1 MQTTRVVIRAQGG
14 PEVMELE
21 TIGLA
26 APGPGEVQ
34 IEQTA
39 LGLNYMDVYQRSGAY
54 SMNLPSPLGLE
65 AAGTITAIGDG
76 VEGFSVG
83 DRVAYGPVLGAYA
96 THRNAPAARVL
107 KIPDGIDDQTAAAVL
122 MKGTTVEY
130 LLNRTYK
137 IKPGDTVLFWAAS
150 GGVGQLA
157 GQWGH
162 HLGATMIGVTAGKE
176 NCEAILKLGYSH
188 AIDRKTENVAERV
201 KEITGGAGVPVVY
214 DSVGA
219 ASFEASIASLARY
232 GMFVSYGAT
241 TGEAPAVAPSLLQ
254 HSGSLYFTRPTLA
267 DYIAE
272 RADLEH
278 AANEIFRLIKEG
290 VLTVNINQTYPLSKV
305 QEAHHALEDAAL
317 TGSTVLIP

>member
-96 THRNAPAARVL
+96 THRNAPAARVV

-267 DYIAE
+267 DYIAD

-305 QEAHHALEDAAL
+305 QQAHHALEDAAL

>member
-96 THRNAPAARVL
+96 THRNAPAARVV

>member
-21 TIGLA
+21 TIDLA

-107 KIPDGIDDQTAAAVL
+107 KIPDGIDDQSAAAVL

>member
-1 MQTTRVVIRAQGG
+1 MKTTRVVIRSQGG

-21 TIGLA
+21 TLDLPAPA
-26 APGPGEVQ
+26 AGEVQ

-39 LGLNYMDVYQRSGAY
+39 LGLNYMDIYQRSGAY
-54 SMNLPSPLGLE
+54 KMNLPSPLGLE
-65 AAGTITAIGDG
+65 AAGKVVAVGDDVDGFAI
-76 VEGFSVG
+76 G

-107 KIPDGIDDQTAAAVL
+107 KIPDGIDDQIAAAVL

-130 LLNRTYK
+130 LLTRTYK
-137 IKPGDTVLFWAAS
+137 IKAGENVLFWAAS

-157 GQWGH
+157 GQWGNH
-162 HLGATMIGVTAGKE
+162 IGANMIGVTSGAE
-176 NCEAILKLGYSH
+176 NCAAILKLGYAH
-188 AIDRKTENVAERV
+188 AIDRKTEDVAERV
-201 KEITGGAGVPVVY
+201 KEITGGKGVPVVY

-219 ASFEASIASLARY
+219 ASFDASIASLSRY

-267 DYIAE
+267 DYIAD

-278 AANEIFRLIKEG
+278 AANEIFRLVLSG
-290 VLTVNINQTYPLSKV
+290 VLKVNINKTYPLDQV
-305 QEAHHALEDAAL
+305 QDAHHALEDASL
-317 TGSTVLIP
+317 TGSTLLIP

>member
-1 MQTTRVVIRAQGG
+1 MKTTRVVIRSQGG

-21 TIGLA
+21 TIDLA

-34 IEQTA
+34 IEQA
-39 LGLNYMDVYQRSGAY
+39 AIGLNYMDIYQRSGAY
-54 SMNLPSPLGLE
+54 KMTLPSPLGLE
-65 AAGTITAIGDG
+65 AAGHVTAVGDG
-76 VEGFSVG
+76 VDGFAVG

-96 THRNAPAARVL
+96 KHRNAPAARVV
-107 KIPDGIDDQTAAAVL
+107 KVPDGIDLETAAAVL

-137 IKPGDTVLFWAAS
+137 VSPGENVLFWAAS

-157 GQWGH
+157 GQWGK
-162 HLGATMIGVTAGKE
+162 HLGANMIGVTAGAD
-176 NCEAILKLGYSH
+176 NCAAILKLGYAH
-188 AIDRKTENVAERV
+188 AIDRKSEDVAARV
-201 KEITGGAGVPVVY
+201 KEITGGKGVPVVY

-219 ASFEASIASLARY
+219 ASFDASIASLARY

-267 DYIAE
+267 DYIAD
-272 RADLEH
+272 RADLEN
-278 AANEIFRLIKEG
+278 AARQIFQLVKDG
-290 VLTVNINQTYPLSKV
+290 VLTVNVNQTYPLDQV
-305 QEAHHALEDAAL
+305 QKAHQDLADAAT
-317 TGSTVLIP
+317 TGSTLLIP

>member
-1 MQTTRVVIRAQGG
+1 MKTTRVIMHAQGA
-14 PEVMELE
+14 PEVMQIEE
-21 TIGLA
+21 IDVP

-34 IEQTA
+34 MEQSA
-39 LGLNYMDVYQRSGAY
+39 IGLNYMDIYQRSGAY
-54 SMNLPSPLGLE
+54 KMSLPSPLGLE
-65 AAGTITAIGDG
+65 AAGRVIAVGAD
-76 VEGFSVG
+76 VSGFAEG

-96 THRNAPAARVL
+96 GVRNAPAARVV

-130 LLNRTYK
+130 LLTRTYK
-137 IKPGDTVLFWAAS
+137 AAPGEDILFWAAS

-157 GQWGH
+157 GQWGK
-162 HLGATMIGVTAGKE
+162 HLGARMIGVTSGPE
-176 NCEAILKLGYSH
+176 NCAAILELGYAH

-201 KEITGGAGVPVVY
+201 KELTGGKGVPVVY

-219 ASFEASIASLARY
+219 ASFDASIASLSRY
-232 GMFVSYGAT
+232 GMLVSYGAT

-254 HSGSLYFTRPTLA
+254 HGGSLYFTRPTLA

-278 AANEIFRLIKEG
+278 AANEIFRLVAEG
-290 VLTVNINQTYPLSKV
+290 VLTVNVNQTFPLSEV
-305 QEAHHALEDAAL
+305 AAAHHALASADT
-317 TGSTVLIP
+317 TGSTLLLP

>member
-267 DYIAE
+267 DYIAD

-278 AANEIFRLIKEG
+278 AANEIFRLIKDG

>member
-1 MQTTRVVIRAQGG
+1 MKTTRVIMQAQGA
-14 PEVMELE
+14 PEVMQIEE
-21 TIGLA
+21 IDVP

-34 IEQTA
+34 IEQSA
-39 LGLNYMDVYQRSGAY
+39 IGLNYMDIYQRSGAY
-54 SMNLPSPLGLE
+54 KMSLPSPLGLE
-65 AAGTITAIGDG
+65 AAGRVIAVGADVSG
-76 VEGFSVG
+76 LAEG

-96 THRNAPAARVL
+96 GVRNAPAARVV

-130 LLNRTYK
+130 LLTRTYK
-137 IKPGDTVLFWAAS
+137 VAPGEDVLFWAAS

-157 GQWGH
+157 GQWGK
-162 HLGATMIGVTAGKE
+162 HLGARMIGVTSGPE
-176 NCEAILKLGYSH
+176 NCAAILELGYAH

-201 KEITGGAGVPVVY
+201 KELTGGKGVPVVY

-219 ASFEASIASLARY
+219 ASFDASIASLSRY
-232 GMFVSYGAT
+232 GMLVSYGAT

-254 HSGSLYFTRPTLA
+254 HGGSLYFTRPTLA

-278 AANEIFRLIKEG
+278 AANEIFRLVAEG
-290 VLTVNINQTYPLSKV
+290 VLTVNVNQTFPLSEV
-305 QEAHHALEDAAL
+305 AAAHHALASADT
-317 TGSTVLIP
+317 TGSTLLLP

>member
-1 MQTTRVVIRAQGG
+1 MQTTRIVIRSQGG

-21 TIGLA
+21 TIDLS

-39 LGLNYMDVYQRSGAY
+39 LGLNYMDVYQRAGAY

-65 AAGTITAIGDG
+65 AAGTVTVIGEG
-76 VEGFSVG
+76 VDEFAVG

-96 THRNAPAARVL
+96 KHRNAPAARVV

-130 LLNRTYK
+130 LLTRTSK
-137 IKPGDTVLFWAAS
+137 IKAGENVLFWAAS

-157 GQWGH
+157 GQWGNH
-162 HLGATMIGVTAGKE
+162 IGANMIGVTAGAE
-176 NCEAILKLGYSH
+176 NCDMILKLGYAH

-201 KEITGGAGVPVVY
+201 KEITGGKGVPVVY

-219 ASFEASIASLARY
+219 ASFDASIASLSRY

-267 DYIAE
+267 DYIAD
-272 RADLEH
+272 RADLEN
-278 AANEIFRLIKEG
+278 AANEIFRLVKAG
-290 VLTVNINQTYPLSKV
+290 VLSVNINKTYPLADV
-305 QEAHHALEDAAL
+305 QDAHRALESASL
-317 TGSTVLIP
+317 SGSTLLIP